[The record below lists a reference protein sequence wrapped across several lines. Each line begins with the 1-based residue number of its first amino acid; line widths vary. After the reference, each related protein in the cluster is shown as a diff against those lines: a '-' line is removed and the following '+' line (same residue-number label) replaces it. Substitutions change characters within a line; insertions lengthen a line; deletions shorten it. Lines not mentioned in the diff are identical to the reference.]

1 VAAGVAGL
9 ALAAAAL
16 GVVFL
21 RPDLFGNKPA
31 NPKVPSSSQTETG
44 PGAVREGPRAAA
56 AVPLDLDAALVHH
69 WKFDETSGEIS
80 ADSRGKNA
88 FLLGHEGKGIP
99 NKIPGKLGN
108 ALEFTPPDQL
118 ATSEAAISLPQ
129 LTIVFWLKVEEE
141 KGINPRLVHPFVAL
155 NYEARRGVGVLGEV
169 VEQGRPAVGQW
180 QHYAVAVDD
189 VRSLVTIYRNG
200 TEVAQGKLFSQ
211 HDKGRWVLGHNQ
223 DPANPSDSLQGALD
237 DLRVYNRLLT
247 PEEVKSLANMEPKTE
262 PSK

>member
-1 VAAGVAGL
+1 V
-9 ALAAAAL
+9 AAAAP
-16 GVVFL
+16 
-21 RPDLFGNKPA
+21 PD
-31 NPKVPSSSQTETG
+31 
-44 PGAVREGPRAAA
+44 R
-56 AVPLDLDAALVHH
+56 DAALVHH

-108 ALEFTPPDQL
+108 ALEFTLPDQL
-118 ATSEAAISLPQ
+118 ATSEAAIILPQ

-180 QHYAVAVDD
+180 QHYAVAIDGD
-189 VRSLVTIYRNG
+189 PASSPSTHKRRRWQETLSST
-200 TEVAQGKLFSQ
+200 
-211 HDKGRWVLGHNQ
+211 KGRGSWDINPG
-223 DPANPSDSLQGALD
+223 PASERFL
-237 DLRVYNRLLT
+237 
-247 PEEVKSLANMEPKTE
+247 KEP
-262 PSK
+262 